1 MYHQRRAHIMTTYTI
16 EIAGRPT
23 VAFSA
28 ANRAQAEEIKEA
40 PWLRGDLM
48 VYVDADDVPLWD
60 GMVELFLREAHEKER
75 EKWDKAVAHAVH
87 EGDVASREDAV
98 EEGYV
103 VFLVSVRDPTDDDFE
118 DDEDA

>member
-1 MYHQRRAHIMTTYTI
+1 MTIYTI

-28 ANRAQAEEIKEA
+28 ENLLAAEEAITGGEGIEEVLSCLDDAGGK
-40 PWLRGDLM
+40 PLLRGK
-48 VYVDADDVPLWD
+48 P
-60 GMVELFLREAHEKER
+60 ELFLREAHEEER
-75 EKWDKAVAHAVH
+75 DKWDKAVVHAVH

-103 VFLVSVRDPTDDDFE
+103 VFLVPVSDPDPDD
-118 DDEDA
+118 AS